1 MFVQIYDSNVGAL
14 PRGGLFVRPTLHP
27 RNELAVRLGCDLND
41 DAIAGLIRVDPTWQ
55 TTVPGVYAVGDV
67 ATPMQQIAMAVS
79 SGAMAGALANHA
91 LVMDDLG

>member
-1 MFVQIYDSNVGAL
+1 MVPHSRAASSLRGWSVG
-14 PRGGLFVRPTLHP
+14 
-27 RNELAVRLGCDLND
+27 
-41 DAIAGLIRVDPTWQ
+41 PTWQ